1 MGAAREGAAREGAGL
16 RRGLVTVFK
25 QPGLRKMEAPKL
37 APLAPKLVRQ
47 RNNLGWQNELLL
59 NGYTVVD
66 DFTLKIYKE
75 SIYINGQLVECPP
88 SHSILLHEFCQRRSQ
103 HNGEDRP
110 PEEADS
116 QD

>member
-1 MGAAREGAAREGAGL
+1 
-16 RRGLVTVFK
+16 
-25 QPGLRKMEAPKL
+25 MEPKL
-37 APLAPKLVRQ
+37 APKLFRQ

-88 SHSILLHEFCQRRSQ
+88 SHTIITNGPSLRKYGICRTSQ
-103 HNGEDRP
+103 
-110 PEEADS
+110 EADS